1 MRSLKQLRQL
11 HIDRLKKVSPSPA
24 LDVDL
29 LLCHVLGLS
38 PVELILRD
46 TMAIDLESEEKLRW
60 LVNRRMMSEPI
71 AYLIGTKSFMG
82 HEFMVDKRVLI
93 PRPDTEIVVEAA
105 LKVMPDDK
113 TLRIIDIGTGSGA
126 ILISLLLARQKATGV
141 GIDISADA
149 LAVAETNGLQLGV
162 SDRIQWV
169 QSNLFAAVGHMGQT
183 FDMIISNPPYI
194 NGADMELLDETVA
207 GFEPH
212 SALFG
217 GDDGLDFYRQ
227 IVLSAKA
234 YMKPQGYLAFE
245 IGYDQREAVVSL
257 LELAD
262 FEGIT
267 CYNDLAGHHR
277 AIVARLKP
285 M

>member
-1 MRSLKQLRQL
+1 VRSLKQVRQL
-11 HIDRLKKVSPSPA
+11 HIDRLKKISPSPA

-29 LLCHVLGLS
+29 LLCQVLRLS

-46 TMAIDLESEEKLRW
+46 TMEVDSVSEEKLHE
-60 LVNRRMMSEPI
+60 LVDRRMLSEPI

-93 PRPDTEIVVEAA
+93 PRPDTEIVIEAV
-105 LKVMPDDK
+105 LKVMPDDEP
-113 TLRIIDIGTGSGA
+113 LHILDIGTGSGA
-126 ILISLLLARQKATGV
+126 ILISLLMARQKAAGV
-141 GIDISADA
+141 GLDISVDA
-149 LAVAETNGLQLGV
+149 LAVAKINGLHLGV
-162 SDRIQWV
+162 SKRIKWV
-169 QSNLFAAVGHMGQT
+169 QSNLFASEDLVGQA

-194 NGADMELLDETVA
+194 NGADMEMLDETVA
-207 GFEPH
+207 GFEPY

-227 IVLSAKA
+227 IVLGAKA
-234 YMKPQGYLAFE
+234 YLKPQGYMAFE
-245 IGYDQREAVVSL
+245 IGYDQKEAVVSL